1 MDATS
6 EPMPPHRG
14 ALGCVLVALASS
26 GCSASVAP
34 IEVAPGCPD
43 GRARASAPALA
54 AADADLI
61 DDFEHEGNALP
72 RRGDRNGTWALG
84 FGSDGSA
91 EVEASGSDQCAFGGG
106 RAGHFTAN
114 GLSERGPNWTALL
127 RSQTGSGAQSI
138 DATAYAGISFWAAA
152 GPGVATPYALQV
164 GVTTPAPSASRSD
177 TACPGCMGYY
187 IDEVALEHHWQR
199 FELRFRDLVQFDN
212 GNPLVPLRLDTLVGL
227 VFWPDR
233 DVDIWLDDVRFE
245 P

>member
-1 MDATS
+1 MGATS
-6 EPMPPHRG
+6 EAMLSHRG
-14 ALGCVLVALASS
+14 ALGCVLLALASS

-43 GRARASAPALA
+43 GPARGSAPAQA
-54 AADADLI
+54 AADEDLI

-91 EVEASGSDQCAFGGG
+91 EVEAGGSDQCAFRGG
-106 RAGHFTAN
+106 RAGHFTGS
-114 GLSERGPNWTALL
+114 GLSSRGPNWTAVL
-127 RSQTGSGAQSI
+127 RSQTGGGAQSI
-138 DATAYAGISFWAAA
+138 DASAYAAVSFWAAA

-164 GVTTPAPSASRSD
+164 GVTTPAPNGSNI
-177 TACPGCMGYY
+177 ACPGCFGYY
-187 IDEVALEHHWQR
+187 VDEVSLEHHWQR

-212 GNPLVPLRLDTLVGL
+212 GNPLVPLRPDTLVGL

-233 DVDIWLDDVRFE
+233 DFDIWLDDVRFE